1 MRKLKVTELGR
12 LTPEEYRASE
22 KLPVVVVLD
31 EVRSLNNVG
40 SVFRTADAFRL
51 EGVWLCGITATP
63 PHAEIHKTA
72 LGAEET
78 VEWRY
83 EKDTLEAVEELR
95 REGYVICALEQAE
108 GSLSLDRFRPER
120 GRKYAVVIGHE
131 VKGVSQR
138 VVDCSDV
145 CIEIPQRG
153 TKHSLNVSVAAGIV
167 LWEFFKGLTPSESL
181 LGSQENLA
189 GIP

>member
-108 GSLSLDRFRPER
+108 GSLSLERFRPER
-120 GRKYAVVIGHE
+120 GPKYAAVIGHE
-131 VKGVSQR
+131 VTRVTHRGVDR
-138 VVDCSDV
+138 SDV
-145 CIEIPQRG
+145 CTQTPHRG
-153 TKHSLNVSVAAGIV
+153 TKHSPNLSVPAGLS
-167 LWEFFKGLTPSESL
+167 LWYSFKGFTPV
-181 LGSQENLA
+181 
-189 GIP
+189 

>member
-78 VEWRY
+78 VE
-83 EKDTLEAVEELR
+83 ELR

-138 VVDCSDV
+138 VVDRSDV

>member
-78 VEWRY
+78 VGWIY
-83 EKDTLEAVEELR
+83 CKDTLEAVEALR

-108 GSLSLDRFRPER
+108 GSVSLAEFRPER
-120 GRKYAVVIGHE
+120 GRKYAVVVGHE

-138 VVDCSDV
+138 VVD
-145 CIEIPQRG
+145 R
-153 TKHSLNVSVAAGIV
+153 
-167 LWEFFKGLTPSESL
+167 
-181 LGSQENLA
+181 
-189 GIP
+189 

>member
-1 MRKLKVTELGR
+1 MKPQASENLRFDNVWDALCD
-12 LTPEEYRASE
+12 TPEQAQNMRLRAELMHGIHQTLTRRGLSQAE
-22 KLPVVVVLD
+22 AA
-31 EVRSLNNVG
+31 R
-40 SVFRTADAFRL
+40 
-51 EGVWLCGITATP
+51 LCGITATP

-78 VEWRY
+78 VAWRY
-83 EKDTLEAVEELR
+83 NKDTLEAVEELR

-108 GSLSLDRFRPER
+108 GSLSLAEFQPER
-120 GRKYAVVIGHE
+120 GRKYAVVVGHE
-131 VKGVSQR
+131 VKGVSQG
-138 VVDCSDV
+138 VVDRSDV

>member
-40 SVFRTADAFRL
+40 SVFRTA
-51 EGVWLCGITATP
+51 TP

-78 VEWRY
+78 VAWRY

-108 GSLSLDRFRPER
+108 GSLSLEWFRPER

-138 VVDCSDV
+138 VVDRSDV

-181 LGSQENLA
+181 LGSQENLV
-189 GIP
+189 GSP

>member
-40 SVFRTADAFRL
+40 SAFRT
-51 EGVWLCGITATP
+51 
-63 PHAEIHKTA
+63 TA

-138 VVDCSDV
+138 VVDRSDV

-167 LWEFFKGLTPSESL
+167 LWEFFKGLTPFESL